1 MPQSFIT
8 SPLGLI
14 RIKASADGISEML
27 FVDEQ
32 SGENDSSAIIDKT
45 VSQLTEYFE
54 GKRQTFDLPLSPIG
68 TSFQQNVWKQLQQI
82 SYGITCSYLDIAKSL
97 GDPNAIRAVGA
108 ANGKNPIAIVIPCHR
123 VIATNGKLTGYA
135 GGLWRKEWLL
145 NFESS
150 KEQEE
155 LFPAV

>member
-1 MPQSFIT
+1 MPRFFLN
-8 SPLGLI
+8 SPLGLL
-14 RIKASADGISEML
+14 RIAADVSAISEIL

-32 SGENDSSAIIDKT
+32 DAKSESSDILIKAI
-45 VSQLTEYFE
+45 SQLTEYFE
-54 GKRQTFDLPLSPIG
+54 GKRQTFDLPLAPTG
-68 TSFQQNVWKQLQQI
+68 TSFQQNVWNELQRI
-82 SYGITCSYLDIAKSL
+82 SFGTTCSYLDIAKSL

-150 KEQEE
+150 KEQQE
-155 LFPAV
+155 LFPSK

>member
-14 RIKASADGISEML
+14 RIKAFADGISEIL
-27 FVDEQ
+27 FVEEQ
-32 SGENDSSAIIDKT
+32 TDENDSSDILLKAI
-45 VSQLTEYFE
+45 SQLTEYFE
-54 GKRQTFDLPLSPIG
+54 GKRQSFDLPLAPIG

-82 SYGITCSYLDIAKSL
+82 SYGITCSYLDIARSL
-97 GDPNAIRAVGA
+97 GDANAIRAVGA

-145 NFESS
+145 QHEGSI
-150 KEQEE
+150 KQTT
-155 LFPAV
+155 LF

>member
-1 MPQSFIT
+1 MPQSFT
-8 SPLGLI
+8 NLPLGLI

-32 SGENDSSAIIDKT
+32 DGANDSSDIIDKAIF
-45 VSQLTEYFE
+45 QLTEYFE
-54 GKRQTFDLPLSPIG
+54 GKRQTFDLPLAPIG
-68 TSFQQNVWKQLQQI
+68 TSFQQNVWKQLQEI
-82 SYGITCSYLDIAKSL
+82 SYGTTCSYLDIAKSL
-97 GDPNAIRAVGA
+97 GDANAIRAVGA

-145 NFESS
+145 KHEGASTQSYMF
-150 KEQEE
+150 
-155 LFPAV
+155 

>member
-14 RIKASADGISEML
+14 RVKASDDGISEIL

-54 GKRQTFDLPLSPIG
+54 DKRQTFDLPLSPIG

-82 SYGITCSYLDIAKSL
+82 PYGVTCSYLDIAKSL
-97 GDPNAIRAVGA
+97 GDANAIRAVGA

-145 NFESS
+145 QHEGSI
-150 KEQEE
+150 KQTT
-155 LFPAV
+155 LF